1 MVHHIVMWKFK
12 PEVEDAKKSE
22 LKKAMAENLKSLV
35 GKVPG
40 LLTVDFVE
48 APLASSTHDMAL
60 VTTLEKAEDVAVY
73 AKHPEHVK
81 VADTYVRPYTTE
93 RAALDYEDYGSVS
106 EKPST
111 DFAGAF
117 GLLRRPHS
125 DKISHKL
132 GLAAHEKPFS
142 DTL

>member
-1 MVHHIVMWKFK
+1 MEIQTGSRGCKETGAEK
-12 PEVEDAKKSE
+12 SDGREPEK
-22 LKKAMAENLKSLV
+22 
-35 GKVPG
+35 PG

-93 RAALDYEDYGSVS
+93 RAALDYE
-106 EKPST
+106 E
-111 DFAGAF
+111 
-117 GLLRRPHS
+117 
-125 DKISHKL
+125 
-132 GLAAHEKPFS
+132 
-142 DTL
+142 